1 MAPAGRLK
9 LSLLLLFS
17 LSFTLIC
24 AERHGLRSGTLHLS
38 AEKRQKRSVVLD
50 RQELQSS
57 SASDAETTYG
67 SRRKRSA
74 SVDDKVTVIKLN
86 DTHQQ
91 LMVHWVGE
99 GSDVIMCLARDPN
112 PRPAPRLQP
121 SAVYISY
128 DYGAK
133 FENHT
138 EQFKVD
144 DDVLNPRYATVD
156 KFYNHPKYISYS
168 VFADVRN
175 KVLFVT
181 NNFGKNF
188 TRRYVEFSPSDISF
202 YEEDPITFL
211 VYDKDDQLRTLWL
224 TRDFGESWVKVQE
237 FVKAFFW
244 SSPLVQPF
252 LVEPPPSG
260 SSPLPM
266 LLYVERI
273 EPTGASTVTASDS
286 LFQGSEPYKV
296 VIAGVLDFQVKGD
309 FMFATRRA
317 SKDDLELLVS
327 YRRGPFK
334 RARFETELSRREY
347 HVADVAGGQVMVVVS
362 HGENQSNL
370 YLSEPFT
377 ANDTADPD
385 GYIQFSLSLERIL
398 CYFPNS
404 TWKDSWLNDVA
415 DESFADLHR
424 VEGLRGIYI
433 ASQVVPALPS
443 ASSLG
448 PEHLTTLISF
458 DHGAEWGPVQPP
470 SVDHQGRPVNCNV
483 SAGCSLHLSQKFAQL
498 YPVTRAPPVLSSK
511 SAPGII
517 MATGVMGTSLK
528 GRPGLFL
535 STDAGL
541 SWRQVLLDYYF
552 FNMGDHG
559 GVLVALRYY
568 KAHGETRSLLYSK
581 DEGKTWDSLF
591 ISKEELRMYGLMTE
605 PGENTTVF
613 TLFGSEQGLHQWLI
627 VKVDLRS
634 IFERNCTPDD
644 YKPWSP
650 TSPAR
655 ERGRNM
661 PCILG
666 RKEVYERRIPTI
678 NCYNGKDYVRPVKM
692 EVCECYAED
701 FECDLGFFRH
711 PGQGHCIRGYGDT
724 VISPGSPYQPPKWC
738 QPGKFFNRTK
748 GYRKLMDDPCV
759 GGNETLF
766 LPDVLPCP
774 MKEKR
779 EFLLV
784 AQRDRLARIDLLTQ
798 TMETLPIRNLR
809 NVIAVEFDMRNN
821 CVYWADIVYDNI
833 ARLCLESGERDI
845 LVQSNLSSV
854 EGMAFDWVSNQLYFV
869 DGMRAM
875 IEVIRTDLNHEGRA
889 RRTILSSPTLK
900 KPRGIVVHS
909 MQGYM
914 FWTDWAPGD
923 PSVNRADL
931 TGNNVKRLFG
941 NNVVQWPNGITIDHI
956 AERIYWVDARE
967 DYIAS
972 SDLDGKKFLKIISG
986 DERVAHPFAVAVF
999 KDWVYWDDWRQSAVF
1014 QANKDH
1020 GMGIRTMQVGLVGVM
1035 DLKVFAHT
1043 VQEGTNACANFS
1055 TTKCKYLCM
1064 GLPNGGFK
1072 CLCPDGMEESSN
1084 GECLCPGNIRPN
1096 ENGTCQTTSSN
1107 KCSAEQFQCANQMC
1121 IAKLW
1126 KCDGDDDCGDNSDE
1140 ANCTTCA
1147 PYQFQCHSDGKCI
1160 PPYWRC
1166 DFDSD
1171 CFDSSDEQNCKYQE
1185 CKTGQFTCNNGR
1197 CISHRWVCD
1206 MEDDCKDGSDEVNC
1220 SSTNATSQPCRNGE
1234 YQCANS
1240 SQCIPNTWKCDGEL
1254 DCVDGS
1260 DERGCTQ
1267 HKTCEPWQFKCAND
1281 RCIFASWRCDGDD
1294 DCRDGHSSDEANCT
1308 SVTRTTESPI
1318 VPPILPPNNCSD
1330 WFLCSQTNCS
1340 DWMFLCSNERCIPYW
1355 WKCDGVDDCGDSSD
1369 ELGCGEMTTEPTT
1382 TSGPTNCTTTI
1393 APPARGGCS
1402 KNQFRCDS
1410 GECIMNAWVCDN
1422 MNDCAGGE
1430 DERSC
1435 QGVMKCPEEDFMC
1448 LPDRVCISSN
1458 KVCDKVPDCPNAF
1471 DEANCKDSIDPS
1483 EAATPSCDPGSIQCD
1498 NSQCIALH
1506 KVCDGRQD
1514 CFDGSDEDQ
1523 CEHIH
1528 LPVRVLHI
1536 DILPDSSNDTSLS
1549 VRWYSIV
1556 PMNKTAEY
1564 LPSIM
1569 EPNAKGGWHNASSW
1583 QNKTSYTFTNLV
1595 PYTLYKIMVFAR
1607 LKDGGAT
1614 SSSSYITSRTLEGE
1628 PSSPWNVTVRQMS
1641 GVSVRVSWNKPK
1653 LANGILKLYRV
1664 FHTPPFPPVSKLSP
1678 AVEHPSEEI
1687 RGEFVGDKE
1696 YKFWVVAENG
1706 VATSNNSA
1714 VAVLKFDD
1722 AAKID
1727 RVTKLK
1733 ASAITNSSVTLT
1745 WMTVSKVEGY
1755 RVQAQSDPPFPHQR
1769 PVNAS
1774 SNNYTVTNLAPG
1786 TTYTFHVKGYRKHY
1800 EGLASTVRVK
1810 TRGAQLPVVQDL
1822 KAERCSNSGS
1832 CVHLSWKAPIDNRT
1846 TNWTYGIYYSPTLAQ
1861 LFHGALNYTQNLNFN
1876 LTGLASCESYVIDV
1890 GVVGPLGA
1898 GPLNGRP
1905 QNFFTSFDPIAAPRG
1920 VTVSQDPTNSTLMK
1934 LQWKA
1939 SCMVMTT
1946 SVGYVINVHE
1956 ITRDQTFTI
1965 QTPASKNTT
1974 YEWPFLVHHGGVYNI
1989 SVSTAETGSIP
2000 AGPVVWCAHPI
2011 PPPKQL
2017 LVFVER
2023 NGSAVV
2029 SWRDPQLPDAIKNV
2043 PYKYRIL
2050 MSEGEIL
2057 NETSAKVFEARSTP
2071 YIVPQVSPG
2080 VAYIFGVQ
2088 LVMDDGYVSL
2098 ISEGF
2103 TVMDTQSS
2111 SWRDVLLP
2119 SNLATILVPVILLL
2133 LVLVAG
2139 LVFFAMRHRRLQR
2152 SFASFANSHYDTR
2165 SGAATFSGSDGLEEE
2180 DSPVIRGFSDDEPLV
2195 IA

>member
-1 MAPAGRLK
+1 
-9 LSLLLLFS
+9 
-17 LSFTLIC
+17 
-24 AERHGLRSGTLHLS
+24 
-38 AEKRQKRSVVLD
+38 
-50 RQELQSS
+50 
-57 SASDAETTYG
+57 
-67 SRRKRSA
+67 
-74 SVDDKVTVIKLN
+74 
-86 DTHQQ
+86 
-91 LMVHWVGE
+91 
-99 GSDVIMCLARDPN
+99 
-112 PRPAPRLQP
+112 
-121 SAVYISY
+121 
-128 DYGAK
+128 
-133 FENHT
+133 
-138 EQFKVD
+138 
-144 DDVLNPRYATVD
+144 
-156 KFYNHPKYISYS
+156 
-168 VFADVRN
+168 
-175 KVLFVT
+175 
-181 NNFGKNF
+181 
-188 TRRYVEFSPSDISF
+188 
-202 YEEDPITFL
+202 
-211 VYDKDDQLRTLWL
+211 
-224 TRDFGESWVKVQE
+224 
-237 FVKAFFW
+237 
-244 SSPLVQPF
+244 
-252 LVEPPPSG
+252 
-260 SSPLPM
+260 
-266 LLYVERI
+266 
-273 EPTGASTVTASDS
+273 
-286 LFQGSEPYKV
+286 
-296 VIAGVLDFQVKGD
+296 
-309 FMFATRRA
+309 
-317 SKDDLELLVS
+317 
-327 YRRGPFK
+327 
-334 RARFETELSRREY
+334 
-347 HVADVAGGQVMVVVS
+347 
-362 HGENQSNL
+362 
-370 YLSEPFT
+370 
-377 ANDTADPD
+377 
-385 GYIQFSLSLERIL
+385 
-398 CYFPNS
+398 
-404 TWKDSWLNDVA
+404 
-415 DESFADLHR
+415 
-424 VEGLRGIYI
+424 
-433 ASQVVPALPS
+433 
-443 ASSLG
+443 
-448 PEHLTTLISF
+448 
-458 DHGAEWGPVQPP
+458 
-470 SVDHQGRPVNCNV
+470 
-483 SAGCSLHLSQKFAQL
+483 
-498 YPVTRAPPVLSSK
+498 
-511 SAPGII
+511 

-833 ARLCLESGERDI
+833 ARLCLESGEREI

-900 KPRGIVVHS
+900 KPRGIVVHP

-972 SDLDGKKFLKIISG
+972 SDLDGKKFLKIISS

-1107 KCSAEQFQCANQMC
+1107 KCSTEQFQCANQMC

-1171 CFDSSDEQNCKYQE
+1171 CFDSSDEQNCSKDYIILCMRYAMYKIQGWLIV
-1185 CKTGQFTCNNGR
+1185 CGHIISACGPNG
-1197 CISHRWVCD
+1197 SLLL
-1206 MEDDCKDGSDEVNC
+1206 KDGGNHVQIAPSAI
-1220 SSTNATSQPCRNGE
+1220 S
-1234 YQCANS
+1234 
-1240 SQCIPNTWKCDGEL
+1240 NTWNVMAEL
-1254 DCVDGS
+1254 DC
-1260 DERGCTQ
+1260 
-1267 HKTCEPWQFKCAND
+1267 CAND

-1294 DCRDGHSSDEANCT
+1294 DCRDGHASDEANCT

-1369 ELGCGEMTTEPTT
+1369 ELGCGETTTEPTT

-1614 SSSSYITSRTLEGE
+1614 SSSSYITSRTLEGGR
-1628 PSSPWNVTVRQMS
+1628 N
-1641 GVSVRVSWNKPK
+1641 
-1653 LANGILKLYRV
+1653 L
-1664 FHTPPFPPVSKLSP
+1664 
-1678 AVEHPSEEI
+1678 
-1687 RGEFVGDKE
+1687 
-1696 YKFWVVAENG
+1696 VVAENG

-1769 PVNAS
+1769 PVNA
-1774 SNNYTVTNLAPG
+1774 
-1786 TTYTFHVKGYRKHY
+1786 
-1800 EGLASTVRVK
+1800 
-1810 TRGAQLPVVQDL
+1810 
-1822 KAERCSNSGS
+1822 
-1832 CVHLSWKAPIDNRT
+1832 
-1846 TNWTYGIYYSPTLAQ
+1846 
-1861 LFHGALNYTQNLNFN
+1861 
-1876 LTGLASCESYVIDV
+1876 
-1890 GVVGPLGA
+1890 
-1898 GPLNGRP
+1898 
-1905 QNFFTSFDPIAAPRG
+1905 
-1920 VTVSQDPTNSTLMK
+1920 
-1934 LQWKA
+1934 
-1939 SCMVMTT
+1939 
-1946 SVGYVINVHE
+1946 
-1956 ITRDQTFTI
+1956 
-1965 QTPASKNTT
+1965 
-1974 YEWPFLVHHGGVYNI
+1974 
-1989 SVSTAETGSIP
+1989 
-2000 AGPVVWCAHPI
+2000 
-2011 PPPKQL
+2011 
-2017 LVFVER
+2017 
-2023 NGSAVV
+2023 
-2029 SWRDPQLPDAIKNV
+2029 
-2043 PYKYRIL
+2043 
-2050 MSEGEIL
+2050 
-2057 NETSAKVFEARSTP
+2057 
-2071 YIVPQVSPG
+2071 
-2080 VAYIFGVQ
+2080 
-2088 LVMDDGYVSL
+2088 
-2098 ISEGF
+2098 
-2103 TVMDTQSS
+2103 SS